1 MKYYLL
7 NFYQL
12 IKKQYLLILGMYI
25 SLYIILCITTI
36 SLTINKTSFNII
48 IGLPPITS
56 GIQIL
61 WILFQLCSHI
71 YIVFTYLTYEKD
83 SSYEYILLR
92 TSKQKIFL
100 KKFVVAITITVIL
113 RIIIF
118 LFTYMI
124 FQHIIAFSKKEFVYN
139 ILIYIIITIITSL
152 ITNIKISSKVNE
164 N

>member
-71 YIVFTYLTYEKD
+71 YIVFAYLTYEKD

-100 KKFVVAITITVIL
+100 KKLVVAITITVIL

-124 FQHIIAFSKKEFVYN
+124 FQHIIAFPKKEFVYN

>member
-12 IKKQYLLILGMYI
+12 VKKQYLLILGIYI

-36 SLTINKTSFNII
+36 GLTINPIYFNTIL
-48 IGLPPITS
+48 GVPPITNS
-56 GIQIL
+56 IQIL
-61 WILFQLCSHI
+61 WALFQIGCHI
-71 YIVFTYLTYEKD
+71 YITFTYLTYEQD

-92 TSKQKIFL
+92 TSNKDIFL
-100 KKFVVAITITVIL
+100 KKTIVILIITSFL

-124 FQHIIAFSKKEFVYN
+124 FHHVITFSTNSFMYN
-139 ILIYIIITIITSL
+139 ILIYIVITIITS
-152 ITNIKISSKVNE
+152 IATIYKTNI
-164 N
+164 